1 MNGRETNRV
10 CSSRTGHAGIGPR
23 YRTGI
28 MLLCMVATVVGIVTR
43 GMPATADSF
52 DGFVIPRRGPQAL
65 MPGPVRATDDSV
77 LVPSA
82 GPEPLPGQQPAA
94 GLDGDVETW
103 TSGQAWEVANGA
115 TCLDGSGV
123 SCEGEDACG
132 ACGGAGC
139 GRCSHGAGLF
149 QRLCGDACP
158 RWVVQI
164 DALMLWPANIASQ
177 PLLNSYDPVTDV
189 VGPTALNANQAQPP
203 MSAGPRVG
211 LIYNLNQCHA
221 IEGNYFQV
229 RPFTGRAT
237 SRPGFIVENNL
248 AGNTFPIDTDTVF
261 DSATIFTRASIQSA
275 ELNWRKRECWCPI
288 TWLAGFR
295 WVEWD
300 QQLHVD
306 EVAAG
311 SAFTSLFRTD
321 TINNL
326 YGGQLGMDLGL
337 WTGSTFNVNGIGKA
351 GAFLNHAAQASKYQD
366 SLGSFESVRAQAD
379 GIAFFG
385 ELGVNGS
392 LQLTPWLAWRLGYSL
407 FWLSGVAVP
416 ANQLAVTN
424 LNLANPPS
432 TARLDT
438 TGSVL
443 LHGVTTG
450 LEARW

>member
-1 MNGRETNRV
+1 
-10 CSSRTGHAGIGPR
+10 
-23 YRTGI
+23 
-28 MLLCMVATVVGIVTR
+28 MLLCMVVTAVGIGTE
-43 GMPATADSF
+43 GTPAAA
-52 DGFVIPRRGPQAL
+52 DGFDNFVAPQPGPQTL
-65 MPGPVRATDDSV
+65 QRRSVRTANDSV

-82 GPEPLPGQQPAA
+82 DPEALPVQQPAA
-94 GLDGDVETW
+94 GPGGDVETW
-103 TSGQAWEVANGA
+103 TSGQAWEVANGT

-123 SCEGEDACG
+123 GCEGENACG

-139 GRCSHGAGLF
+139 GRYSHVAGLF

-164 DALMLWPANIASQ
+164 DALMLWPANIASR

-211 LIYNLNQCHA
+211 LIYNFNQCHA

-229 RPFTGRAT
+229 RPFTGQAT

-261 DSATIFTRASIQSA
+261 DSATIFTRAGIQSA

-385 ELGVNGS
+385 ELGVNGN
-392 LQLTPWLAWRLGYSL
+392 LQLTNWLAWRLGYSL

-438 TGSVL
+438 NGSVL
-443 LHGVTTG
+443 LHGATTG

>member
-1 MNGRETNRV
+1 
-10 CSSRTGHAGIGPR
+10 
-23 YRTGI
+23 
-28 MLLCMVATVVGIVTR
+28 MLLCMVVTAVGIGTE
-43 GMPATADSF
+43 GTPAAA
-52 DGFVIPRRGPQAL
+52 DGFDNFVAPQPGPQTL
-65 MPGPVRATDDSV
+65 QRRSVRTANDSV

-82 GPEPLPGQQPAA
+82 DPEALPVQQPAA
-94 GLDGDVETW
+94 GPGGDVETW
-103 TSGQAWEVANGA
+103 TSGQAWEVANGT

-123 SCEGEDACG
+123 GCEGENACG

-139 GRCSHGAGLF
+139 GRYSHVAGLF

-164 DALMLWPANIASQ
+164 DALMLWPANIASR

-211 LIYNLNQCHA
+211 LIYNFNQCHA

-229 RPFTGRAT
+229 RPFTGQAT

-261 DSATIFTRASIQSA
+261 DSATIFTRAGIQSA

-385 ELGVNGS
+385 ELGVNGN
-392 LQLTPWLAWRLGYSL
+392 LQLTNWLAWRLGYSL

-416 ANQLAVTN
+416 ANQLSVTN

-438 TGSVL
+438 NGSVL

>member
-1 MNGRETNRV
+1 
-10 CSSRTGHAGIGPR
+10 
-23 YRTGI
+23 
-28 MLLCMVATVVGIVTR
+28 MLLCMVATAVGIGTE
-43 GMPATADSF
+43 GTPAAA
-52 DGFVIPRRGPQAL
+52 DGFDNFVVPQPGPQTL
-65 MPGPVRATDDSV
+65 QRRSVRTANASV

-82 GPEPLPGQQPAA
+82 DPEALPVQQPAA
-94 GLDGDVETW
+94 GPGGDVETW
-103 TSGQAWEVANGA
+103 TSGQAWEVANGT

-123 SCEGEDACG
+123 GCEGENACR
-132 ACGGAGC
+132 ACGGVGC

-164 DALMLWPANIASQ
+164 DALMLWPANIASR

-211 LIYNLNQCHA
+211 LIYNFNQGHA

-229 RPFTGRAT
+229 RPFTGQAT

-248 AGNTFPIDTDTVF
+248 AGNTFPIDTNTVF
-261 DSATIFTRASIQSA
+261 DSATIFTRAGIQSA
-275 ELNWRKRECWCPI
+275 ELNWRKRECKYPI

-300 QQLHVD
+300 QQLHLD
-306 EVAAG
+306 A
-311 SAFTSLFRTD
+311 SATGDTPFTSLFRTD

-366 SLGSFESVRAQAD
+366 DFPPSGTFESVRAQAD

-416 ANQLAVTN
+416 ANQLSVTN

-438 TGSVL
+438 NGSVL
-443 LHGVTTG
+443 LHGATTG